1 MRPRPQSELRRADS
15 VQRNDSVPSE
25 ELIQLLADLTSGKKE
40 HVAASDTTLSEELL
54 ADVELNGF
62 RYVLVRQPSA
72 KAARVSLSPR
82 EHEIVRMVA
91 QGHPNKVIAGVLN
104 ISGWTVCTHLRRIF
118 AKLNVGTRAAMVARL
133 LETGSIEN
141 ASRRPSDS
149 SKNCDPLARP
159 KRTEPK
165 LATKS
170 HASAGHH

>member
-1 MRPRPQSELRRADS
+1 MRPRPQSELRHADPS
-15 VQRNDSVPSE
+15 RRNDSVPAE
-25 ELIQLLADLTSGKKE
+25 ELVQLLADLTSGRKE
-40 HVAASDTTLSEELL
+40 QSAASATLSKEELL

-62 RYVLVRQPSA
+62 RYVLVRQPSHA
-72 KAARVSLSPR
+72 AARVSLSPR

-133 LETGSIEN
+133 LETGSIDN
-141 ASRRPSDS
+141 GSPRTANSPKSL
-149 SKNCDPLARP
+149 DPLAQP

-165 LATKS
+165 LPAKAHTRS
-170 HASAGHH
+170 GHQ